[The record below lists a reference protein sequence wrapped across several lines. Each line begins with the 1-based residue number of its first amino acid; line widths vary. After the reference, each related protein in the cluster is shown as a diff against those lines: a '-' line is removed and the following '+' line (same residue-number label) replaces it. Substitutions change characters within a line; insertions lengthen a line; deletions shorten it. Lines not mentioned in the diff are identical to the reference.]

1 MDRRRFIQT
10 AAAEQV
16 IVEPL
21 PRSLGVDLLVA
32 HGRRPARLGGVF
44 LQWIQ

>member
-1 MDRRRFIQT
+1 MAPRHAFELT
-10 AAAEQV
+10 EQV

-44 LQWIQ
+44 LRWIQ